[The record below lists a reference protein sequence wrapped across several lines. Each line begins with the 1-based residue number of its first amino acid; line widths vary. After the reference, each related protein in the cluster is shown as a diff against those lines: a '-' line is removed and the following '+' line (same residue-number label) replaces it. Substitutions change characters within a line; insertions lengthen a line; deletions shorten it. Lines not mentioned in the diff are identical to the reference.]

1 MEQQIIFQHLKVI
14 FGNAHGDTYSID
26 YDILPHTAAQIWA
39 EHISS
44 SRKNGLRETERFY
57 NFPNQDRS
65 KVDYLT
71 NQLDEII
78 LNLQKIH
85 PELSLPMVDRSN
97 LQNSLNHLHFNFAHG
112 HHVTHHID
120 KSNQKLWSDFNVIIH
135 AIESTFVNTRA
146 VDQTGLNCSRVVFT
160 WNDREKT
167 PIPQESYQDFTL
179 GVEFGCAYANY
190 SQVGRQLHEMF
201 YSQDD
206 QLADE
211 HIQPMRVLKGDTNLW
226 FGPSPGPAWA
236 QNKRNEM
243 KVWFEQRQGR
253 FEKLGYFWNDPQL
266 AIGVLPV
273 ASLSCPLNSTKEINE
288 YVHHLSR
295 FSQVVDVFVD

>member
-1 MEQQIIFQHLKVI
+1 MDSKRFHHMQVLLGCDSGETFSV
-14 FGNAHGDTYSID
+14 D
-26 YDILPHTAAQIWA
+26 YDIRPHVAAQIWA
-39 EHISS
+39 QHILN
-44 SRKNGLRETERFY
+44 SREKGLRETERFY

-78 LNLQKIH
+78 LSLQKIH
-85 PELSLPMVDRSN
+85 PELNLPMVDRSD
-97 LQNSLNHLHFNFAHG
+97 LQNSLNQLHFNFAHG
-112 HHVTHHID
+112 HHVSHHID
-120 KSNQKLWSDFNVIIH
+120 SSNQKLWSDFNVVIH
-135 AIESTFVNTRA
+135 AIESTFANAKA
-146 VDQTGLNCSRVVFT
+146 VEHTGLHCSRVVFT
-160 WNDREKT
+160 WNDRKKT
-167 PIPQESYQDFTL
+167 PIPQESYQEFTL

-211 HIQPMRVLKGDTNLW
+211 HIQPMQVLSGDTNLW
-226 FGPSPGPAWA
+226 FGPSPGPDWA

-243 KVWFEQRQGR
+243 KIWFEQRKNR
-253 FEKLGYFWNDPQL
+253 FENLGYFWTDPQL
-266 AIGVLPV
+266 ALGKLPV
-273 ASLSCPLNSTKEINE
+273 AQLSNPLSTTQEINE

-295 FSQVVDVFVD
+295 FSRVVDVFVD